1 MDEKARGT
9 LLEKVMRP
17 CRQAAECLHCESRGL
32 QTLRRDRSPEQQLL
46 SLAHP
51 FVLPAQ
57 AFLRHKAYWVDARK
71 GLSLVVNRAVMVSG
85 EIGVEIVVLLRGLAK
100 KVVKANLRSW
110 MVMWEV
116 SQL

>member
-1 MDEKARGT
+1 
-9 LLEKVMRP
+9 
-17 CRQAAECLHCESRGL
+17 
-32 QTLRRDRSPEQQLL
+32 
-46 SLAHP
+46 
-51 FVLPAQ
+51 
-57 AFLRHKAYWVDARK
+57 
-71 GLSLVVNRAVMVSG
+71 MVSG